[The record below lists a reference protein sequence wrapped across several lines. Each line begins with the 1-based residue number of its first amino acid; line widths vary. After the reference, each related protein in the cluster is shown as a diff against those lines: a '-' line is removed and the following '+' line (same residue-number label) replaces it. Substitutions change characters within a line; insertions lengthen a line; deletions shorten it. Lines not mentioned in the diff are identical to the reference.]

1 VSGSKTRTCSD
12 DSMNDDGRLLPVDP
26 LCVIVLF
33 KDGLGDVLLGV
44 GDGLLDARAVPPGFP
59 VEPHET
65 IVPPFDVVVV
75 VHDADAL
82 PP

>member
-1 VSGSKTRTCSD
+1 MSGSKTRTCSD

-33 KDGLGDVLLGV
+33 EDGLGDVLPGV
-44 GDGLLDARAVPPGFP
+44 DDGLLDARAVPPGLP
-59 VEPHET
+59 AEPHAT
-65 IVPPFDVVVV
+65 MVVPFNVVV
-75 VHDADAL
+75 VHDDDAL